1 MSNGPGHESVVD
13 AFVALTGAQPE
24 GVWSSPGRV
33 NLIGEHT
40 DYNEGFALPFAI
52 AARAYVAARRRD
64 DGVLRMR
71 SVQLPGGDVTVPV
84 HELRPGTPQGWGAY
98 VAGVVWAARRA
109 GHEVGGMDVLV
120 DGRVPLGSGLSSS
133 HALECAVAGAAT
145 DLYGIEVTR
154 SDLARLS
161 LVAEND
167 FVGAPTGMMDQLASL
182 RCTAGH
188 AILLDNRTLDV
199 EQVPLD
205 VDAAG
210 LALVVLDS
218 RVHHD
223 HAEGGY
229 GARRA
234 SCERA
239 AGLLGVPALRDVDP
253 AGLDAA
259 LAKLP
264 DDELRRRVRHVVTED
279 VRVVDAAAALR
290 AGDWATLGSLMDASH
305 ESLRDDYEVSCEE
318 LDVAVEAAR
327 GAGALGARMTGG
339 GFGGSAI
346 TLTPADSAPGVG
358 DAVRAAFA
366 GRGWTAP
373 VVFPV
378 SPSEGL
384 RRDR

>member
-1 MSNGPGHESVVD
+1 MTGGRGHESVVD
-13 AFVALTGAQPE
+13 AFVALTGQPPE

-40 DYNEGFALPFAI
+40 DYNDGFALPFAI
-52 AARAYVAARRRD
+52 ESRAYVAARRRD

-71 SVQLPGGDVTVPV
+71 SVQLPDGDMTVPV
-84 HELRPGTPQGWGAY
+84 DDLHPGTPKGWGAY
-98 VAGVVWAARRA
+98 VAGVVWAARQA
-109 GHEVGGMDVLV
+109 GHRVGGMDVLV

-133 HALECAVAGAAT
+133 HALECAVAAAAT
-145 DLYGIEVTR
+145 DLHGVELTHN
-154 SDLARLS
+154 DLARLS
-161 LVAEND
+161 LAAEND

-188 AILLDNRTLDV
+188 AIFLDNRTLDV

-205 VDAAG
+205 VDAAR

-229 GARRA
+229 GDRRA

-239 AGLLGVPALRDVDP
+239 ADLLGVPALRDVDP

-259 LAKLP
+259 LARLP

-290 AGDWATLGSLMDASH
+290 AADWPALGALMNASH
-305 ESLRDDYEVSCEE
+305 VSLRDDYEVSCDE

-346 TLTPADSAPGVG
+346 ALAPADAAGAVG
-358 DAVRAAFA
+358 DAVRSAFA

-378 SPSEGL
+378 TPSEGL

>member
-1 MSNGPGHESVVD
+1 MTGGRGHESVVD
-13 AFVALTGAQPE
+13 AFVALTGQQPE

-40 DYNEGFALPFAI
+40 DYNDGFALPFAI
-52 AARAYVAARRRD
+52 ESRAYVAARRRD

-71 SVQLPGGDVTVPV
+71 SVQLPDGDMTVPV
-84 HELRPGTPQGWGAY
+84 DDLHPGTPKGWGAY
-98 VAGVVWAARRA
+98 VAGVVWAARQA
-109 GHEVGGMDVLV
+109 GHRVGGMDVLV

-133 HALECAVAGAAT
+133 HALECAVAAAAA
-145 DLYGIEVTR
+145 DLHGVELTHN
-154 SDLARLS
+154 DLARLS
-161 LVAEND
+161 LAAEND

-188 AILLDNRTLDV
+188 AIFLDNRTLDV

-205 VDAAG
+205 VDTAR

-229 GARRA
+229 GDRRA

-239 AGLLGVPALRDVDP
+239 AALLGVPALRDVDP

-259 LAKLP
+259 LARLP

-290 AGDWATLGSLMDASH
+290 AADWPALGALMNASH
-305 ESLRDDYEVSCEE
+305 VSLRDDYEVSCDE

-346 TLTPADSAPGVG
+346 ALAPADAAGAVG
-358 DAVRAAFA
+358 DAVRSAFA
-366 GRGWTAP
+366 DRGWAAP
-373 VVFPV
+373 VVFTV
-378 SPSEGL
+378 TPSEGL

>member
-1 MSNGPGHESVVD
+1 MTGGDEHRSVVD
-13 AFVALTGAQPE
+13 AFVGLTGQQPD

-40 DYNEGFALPFAI
+40 DYNDGFALPFAI
-52 AARAYVAARRRD
+52 AARAFVAARRRD

-71 SVQLPGGDVTVPV
+71 SVQLPDDDVTVGV
-84 HELRPGTPQGWGAY
+84 DQLEPGTPKGWAAY

-109 GHEVGGMDVLV
+109 GHDVGGMDLLV

-133 HALECAVAGAAT
+133 HALECAVAAAT
-145 DLYGIEVTR
+145 TDLHGVEVTR
-154 SDLARLS
+154 DDLARLS

-188 AILLDNRTLDV
+188 AIFLDNRTLDV

-205 VDAAG
+205 VGRAG

-229 GARRA
+229 GERRA

-239 AGLLGVPALRDVDP
+239 AALLGVPALRDVDP
-253 AGLDAA
+253 ATLDDS
-259 LAKLP
+259 LARLP

-290 AGDWATLGSLMDASH
+290 AGDWPLLGSLMDASH
-305 ESLRDDYEVSCEE
+305 VSLRDDYEVSCEE
-318 LDVAVEAAR
+318 LDVAVEVAR
-327 GAGALGARMTGG
+327 EAGALGARMTGG

-346 TLTPADSAPGVG
+346 ALVPADAVDAVG
-358 DAVRAAFA
+358 HAVRAAFA
-366 GRGWTAP
+366 GHAWTEP
-373 VVFPV
+373 VALTVT
-378 SPSEGL
+378 PSEGM

>member
-1 MSNGPGHESVVD
+1 MTGGDGHESVVD
-13 AFVALTGAQPE
+13 AFVVLTGQQPE

-40 DYNEGFALPFAI
+40 DYNDGFALPFAI
-52 AARAYVAARRRD
+52 ESRAYVAARRRD

-71 SVQLPGGDVTVPV
+71 SVQLPDGDMTVPV
-84 HELRPGTPQGWGAY
+84 DDLHPGTPKGWGAY
-98 VAGVVWAARRA
+98 VAGVVWAARQT
-109 GHEVGGMDVLV
+109 GHPVGGMDVLV

-133 HALECAVAGAAT
+133 HALECAVAAAAT
-145 DLYGIEVTR
+145 DLHGVEVTHN
-154 SDLARLS
+154 DLARLS
-161 LVAEND
+161 LAAEND

-188 AILLDNRTLDV
+188 AIFLDNRTLDV

-205 VDAAG
+205 VDVAG
-210 LALVVLDS
+210 LALVVLDT

-229 GARRA
+229 GDRRA

-253 AGLDAA
+253 VGLDAA
-259 LAKLP
+259 LARLP

-279 VRVVDAAAALR
+279 VRVVDAVAALR
-290 AGDWATLGSLMDASH
+290 AGDWPALGALMDASH

-318 LDVAVEAAR
+318 LDVAVDAAR
-327 GAGALGARMTGG
+327 DAGALGARMTGG
-339 GFGGSAI
+339 GFGGCVIALVPDG
-346 TLTPADSAPGVG
+346 TVADV
-358 DAVRAAFA
+358 DRAVTSAFA
-366 GRGWTAP
+366 SHGWGRP
-373 VVFPV
+373 RVVEV
-378 SPSEGL
+378 TPSQGAS
-384 RRDR
+384 RDA

>member
-1 MSNGPGHESVVD
+1 MTGGGAHEPVVD
-13 AFVALTGAQPE
+13 AFVALTGEQPE

-40 DYNEGFALPFAI
+40 DYNDGFALPFAI

-71 SVQLPGGDVTVPV
+71 SVQLPEGDVTLPV
-84 HELRPGTPQGWGAY
+84 DDLHPGTPKGWGAY
-98 VAGVVWAARRA
+98 VAGVVWAARQA
-109 GHEVGGMDVLV
+109 GHRVGGMDVLV

-133 HALECAVAGAAT
+133 HALECAVAAAST
-145 DLYGIEVTR
+145 ELHGVEVTHD
-154 SDLARLS
+154 DLARLS

-188 AILLDNRTLDV
+188 AIFLDNRTLEV

-229 GARRA
+229 GDRRA

-239 AGLLGVPALRDVDP
+239 AALLGVPALRDVDP

-259 LAKLP
+259 LARLP

-279 VRVVDAAAALR
+279 GRVVDAVAALR
-290 AGDWATLGSLMDASH
+290 AGDWPTLGALMDASH
-305 ESLRDDYEVSCEE
+305 GSLRDDYEVSCEE

-346 TLTPADSAPGVG
+346 ALAPADAAGAVG
-358 DAVRAAFA
+358 DAVRSAFA
-366 GRGWTAP
+366 DRGWSAP

-378 SPSEGL
+378 TPSEGL